1 MNKNIIEKK
10 KTVLFGFCETY
21 EGKEL
26 IWISIRWKKLD
37 VNEWSFVVCVDELMR
52 VEESEIYL
60 SHLILFW
67 QHEGDV

>member
-26 IWISIRWKKLD
+26 I
-37 VNEWSFVVCVDELMR
+37 
-52 VEESEIYL
+52 
-60 SHLILFW
+60 
-67 QHEGDV
+67 